1 MRHEARGRL
10 PGPTDDTNRPADA
23 PWPRRARTLEPV
35 ELEEAADGVGD
46 LLVALLADHE
56 AVVGMRPE
64 RLERRAQPLRQPL
77 GPLDRDLAVEC
88 RADDEL
94 RDADDRPRIHG
105 HALEHLAPGEAALVG
120 LLAEHVLDPG

>member
-23 PWPRRARTLEPV
+23 PRPGRARTLEPV
-35 ELEEAADGVGD
+35 ELEEAADRVGD

-56 AVVGMRPE
+56 AVVRMRSE

-77 GPLDRDLAVEC
+77 RRLDRDLAVE
-88 RADDEL
+88 RGPDDEL
-94 RDADDRPRIHG
+94 RDADDG
-105 HALEHLAPGEAALVG
+105 PGI
-120 LLAEHVLDPG
+120 D